1 MAYPVMVYKGIG
13 PFQREHGT
21 YDYKTV
27 GSDDEYNAAI
37 ADGWFPSLPEAIDG
51 FLNDKTPPTRA
62 EMEAKATELG
72 IPFTARTKDAKL
84 LKLINDFLAPD
95 DATETTEATTS
106 AATTETVS
114 TEQTQEVTA

>member
-1 MAYPVMVYKGIG
+1 MTYPVMVYKGIG

-21 YDYKTV
+21 YDYKAV
-27 GSDDEYNAAI
+27 GSDDEYNASI
-37 ADGWFPSLPEAIDG
+37 SDGWFPSLPEAVDG

-84 LKLINDFLAPD
+84 LRLINDFLAPD
-95 DATETTEATTS
+95 DATD
-106 AATTETVS
+106 TTETAISGVDGG
-114 TEQTQEVTA
+114 VTAQAQDASV

>member
-1 MAYPVMVYKGIG
+1 MMFPVMVYKGIG
-13 PFQREHGT
+13 PYQREHGT
-21 YDYKTV
+21 YDYKTI
-27 GSDDEYNAAI
+27 GSDDEYNVAI

-51 FLNDKTPPTRA
+51 FLDDKTPPTRA

-95 DATETTEATTS
+95 DATETAETV
-106 AATTETVS
+106 TETSETTS
-114 TEQTQEVTA
+114 TEQTQEASA